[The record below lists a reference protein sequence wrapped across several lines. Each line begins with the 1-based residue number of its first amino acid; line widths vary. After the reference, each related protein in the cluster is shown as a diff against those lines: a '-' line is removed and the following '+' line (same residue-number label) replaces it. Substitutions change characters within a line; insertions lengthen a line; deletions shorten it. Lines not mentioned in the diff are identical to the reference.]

1 MPRATRSD
9 QTTPPQTATARGHLA
24 LQSRRF
30 FTSRHGNFGQVQSLN
45 RERVTPVALTLE
57 VGPVPGRSRFKAL
70 LFHFELCKFGL
81 QSLDLRIQA
90 VNVRLLAAR

>member
-9 QTTPPQTATARGHLA
+9 QTTPPPTATARGHLA

-30 FTSRHGNFGQVQSLN
+30 FTSRHGNLSQVQSLS
-45 RERVTPVALTLE
+45 RKRVTPIALTFE
-57 VGPVPGRSRFKAL
+57 VGPVPGRASFKAL
-70 LFHFELCKFGL
+70 LFHFEFCKFGL
-81 QSLDLRIQA
+81 QPPDLRIQA